1 MMEKQLNLH
10 MKNHNLTNLGLNE
23 CKRLDFLCW
32 LIILMY
38 T

>member
-10 MKNHNLTNLGLNE
+10 MKNHNLTTLGLK

-32 LIILMY
+32 LITLMRK
-38 T
+38 